1 MNGAH
6 LHLILNHFPIVGLI
20 FSLMLLGA
28 ALYRKSP
35 ELTRAAA
42 VAFVAVALV
51 AIPVYLTGEPAEE
64 IVEHMPGFAEEIFER
79 HETAGLVSLIA
90 LGVLGAVSLLGLVV
104 SRGAPALPRWLGPTL
119 LALGLAASAWVGW
132 TSSLGGQITHEE
144 ARPGF
149 NAEAFEAEEEEE
161 ESEH

>member
-20 FSLMLLGA
+20 FSLILLAA

-64 IVEHMPGFAEEIFER
+64 IVEHMPGVAEDILER
-79 HETAGLVSLIA
+79 HESAGKISLIV
-90 LGVLGAVSLLGLVV
+90 LEVLGAVALLGLVL
-104 SRGAPALPRWLGPTL
+104 SRGARALPRWWAPTL
-119 LALGLAASAWVGW
+119 LALAVAVTAWVGW
-132 TSSLGGQITHEE
+132 TANLGGQINHEE

-149 NAEAFEAEEEEE
+149 TAAAEVSEEEAE
-161 ESEH
+161 H

>member
-6 LHLILNHFPIVGLI
+6 LHLVLNHSPIVGLI
-20 FSLMLLGA
+20 FSLVLLAA

-42 VAFVAVALV
+42 VALIAVAVV

-64 IVEHMPGFAEEIFER
+64 IVEHMPGVAEEILER
-79 HETAGLVSLIA
+79 HETAGRVSLIA
-90 LGVLGAVSLLGLVV
+90 LEVLGAVALLGLVV

-119 LALGLAASAWVGW
+119 LALGLAASAWAGW
-132 TSSLGGQITHEE
+132 TSNLGGQITHEE

-149 NAEAFEAEEEEE
+149 VPAEEVSEEAE
-161 ESEH
+161 H

>member
-6 LHLILNHFPIVGLI
+6 LHLILNHFPIVGLV
-20 FSLMLLGA
+20 FSLILLA
-28 ALYRKSP
+28 VALYRKSP

-42 VAFVAVALV
+42 VAFVAVAVV

-64 IVEHMPGFAEEIFER
+64 IVEHMPGVTEEIIER

-90 LGVLGAVSLLGLVV
+90 LEVLGAASLLGLVA
-104 SRGAPALPRWLGPTL
+104 SRGAPTPPRWLGPTL
-119 LALGLAASAWVGW
+119 LTLGLAASAWVGW

-149 NAEAFEAEEEEE
+149 DAEAFEAEDD
-161 ESEH
+161 ESQH